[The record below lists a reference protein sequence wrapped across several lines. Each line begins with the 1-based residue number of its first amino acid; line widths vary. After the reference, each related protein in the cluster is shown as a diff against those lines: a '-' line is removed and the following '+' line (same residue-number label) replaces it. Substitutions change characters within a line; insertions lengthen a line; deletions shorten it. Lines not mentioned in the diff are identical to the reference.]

1 MFLLNNIIDHR
12 IFSEC
17 VHDDVTGVDM
27 KDEDHAVVSAP
38 PTSVAYDNDNR
49 IIDSYNINA
58 ETI

>member
-1 MFLLNNIIDHR
+1 MHNVSDRR
-12 IFSEC
+12 IFSKY
-17 VHDDVTGVDM
+17 VHDKTSSLDM
-27 KDEDHAVVSAP
+27 QDEDHAVVSAP